1 MEQQSAANAK
11 TAHLR
16 DNSSLWQQVQASPR
30 DYLTLYWHHEVHN
43 NFLEMLRSISIIM
56 ISSTFKTFSYLL
68 FPKLLFLLTI
78 VNFLN
83 TMENSVE
90 MP

>member
-16 DNSSLWQQVQASPR
+16 DNNSLWQQVQASPR
-30 DYLTLYWHHEVHN
+30 DYLTLYWHHEAHN
-43 NFLEMLRSISIIM
+43 SFLEMLRSISM
-56 ISSTFKTFSYLL
+56 ISSTFKTFGSLI

-78 VNFLN
+78 VTFLN
-83 TMENSVE
+83 TVENSVE